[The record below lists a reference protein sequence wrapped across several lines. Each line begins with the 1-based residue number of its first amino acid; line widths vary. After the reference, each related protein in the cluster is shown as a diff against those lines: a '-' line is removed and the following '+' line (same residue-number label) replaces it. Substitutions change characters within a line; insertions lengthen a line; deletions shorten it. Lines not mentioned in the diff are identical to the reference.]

1 MPAPPPRFDESRR
14 DVYLRLLR
22 EGRGRHQAARE
33 VGVDPGT
40 VVRYRA
46 ADAAFDEEAT
56 RAEEEAAEPVQA
68 KLYEAALDGQ
78 PWAVKLWLGR
88 RAQGRAGGASW
99 AEESRSVD
107 VRVSGEVEH
116 RVELGPAAAR
126 VAELRA
132 RLEER
137 QAALA
142 LGAGTASGVDA
153 ADPLSVGVP
162 AGVVDLEEVA
172 PGVFGAAAGEGA

>member
-1 MPAPPPRFDESRR
+1 M
-14 DVYLRLLR
+14 YLRLLR
-22 EGRGRHQAARE
+22 TGVGRHSAAAQA
-33 VGVDPGT
+33 GVDPGT
-40 VVRYRA
+40 VVRYRT
-46 ADAAFDEEAT
+46 ADPGFDEAAV

-99 AEESRSVD
+99 AEEARSVE
-107 VRVSGEVEH
+107 VSVNGRVEH
-116 RVELGPAAAR
+116 TVELGPAAAR

-137 QAALA
+137 TAALA
-142 LGAGTASGVDA
+142 LGQG
-153 ADPLSVGVP
+153 PSVGEDG
-162 AGVVDLEEVA
+162 AGVVELVEGPE
-172 PGVFGAAAGEGA
+172 GVFGPVLDRA